1 MAGGANDRSTLRW
14 FGPNTPSI
22 GQTSV
27 AFGLRFLARGFL
39 FGARAPAF
47 RRFGFRRC
55 RPRHPGLRVVA
66 FPSFPVRCFPRS
78 AHPLSDPSRAGLPFS
93 GPPQS
98 APPLSGSPQ
107 SAQRE
112 SGPWLGAALRSPV
125 LRPGQKIPL
134 RPGVRTAVGWT
145 TRARTPDPRISV
157 SRSPCPRSQSPWS
170 PCFGS
175 SRPFAIRSLPTPPF
189 GLRSFAGAVFRSPA
203 FPGGL
208 ESPET
213 GWSVRPKA
221 QIKSTTR
228 IRTRDLQMSRP
239 TP

>member
-78 AHPLSDPSRAGLPFS
+78 AHPLSDPSWAGLPSS

-125 LRPGQKIPL
+125 LRPGQKISGISTAPW
-134 RPGVRTAVGWT
+134 RSDCGRVDYKRTA
-145 TRARTPDPRISV
+145 
-157 SRSPCPRSQSPWS
+157 SRSSDLGVSEPVPSLSVPLVSVLWLEPTLRKPVFAY
-170 PCFGS
+170 P
-175 SRPFAIRSLPTPPF
+175 AIRSPLLCWCCLSQS
-189 GLRSFAGAVFRSPA
+189 GLSRW
-203 FPGGL
+203 PGKPGDRL
-208 ESPET
+208 V
-213 GWSVRPKA
+213 G
-221 QIKSTTR
+221 ST
-228 IRTRDLQMSRP
+228 
-239 TP
+239 